1 MHCFRP
7 HNMKLNIIGSYR
19 NPRML
24 GWLAALFLTTGI
36 QAPALAGGGP
46 GTHMPTTALPAAAP
60 ALPAVGWQAVTLSAS
75 NLLGSA
81 VSRIRLY
88 EAAAGEPAVQAN
100 AGGPLLVL
108 LADNRV
114 GRQNLERLS
123 AWYDPAGTLV
133 QRCRVGFGRRDSRA
147 KCYHYA
153 PRSIRR
159 ERRESDLTAAD
170 IEAQPD
176 WTRDGARSA
185 LALAR
190 DWPISSAGRLPLP
203 DTIPEHA
210 GLVSPTLLLPLASA
224 APLQAGGDSTAFF
237 VHTDH
242 DFFRVTLKV
251 TGHEPVAA
259 DYRLDTDAGS
269 TRTRDRIE
277 ALVIRLE
284 ATPIGEPE
292 NGFELLGLR
301 PPLTLLLDPATRL
314 PLALRGDAPRLGP
327 GEIRLEAARLS
338 E

>member
-1 MHCFRP
+1 
-7 HNMKLNIIGSYR
+7 MKLNIIAPYR
-19 NPRML
+19 SPRVL
-24 GWLAALFLTTGI
+24 GWLAALLLTTGV
-36 QAPALAGGGP
+36 QAPALAGGEP
-46 GTHMPTTALPAAAP
+46 DTHMQTP

-81 VSRIRLY
+81 VSRIRLH
-88 EAAAGEPAVQAN
+88 EATAGEVAGQAN

-133 QRCRVGFGRRDSRA
+133 QRCRVGFGRSDSRA
-147 KCYHYA
+147 KCYRYED
-153 PRSIRR
+153 RGILR
-159 ERRESDLTAAD
+159 ERRESDLTAAE
-170 IEAQPD
+170 IETQPD
-176 WTRDGARSA
+176 WTRDGAHSA

-190 DWPISSAGRLPLP
+190 DWPVSSSGRLPLP
-203 DTIPEHA
+203 DAIPENA
-210 GLVSPTLLLPLASA
+210 GLISPTLLLPLASA
-224 APLQAGGDSTAFF
+224 AALHAAGDHETFY

-242 DFFRVTLKV
+242 DFFRVELLV
-251 TGHEPVAA
+251 SGRERIEV
-259 DYRLDTDAGS
+259 DYRREAAGGDEQV
-269 TRTRDRIE
+269 RDKIE

-284 ATPIGEPE
+284 VNPLGEPE

-301 PPLTLLLDPATRL
+301 PPLTLLLDPVTRL

>member
-1 MHCFRP
+1 M
-7 HNMKLNIIGSYR
+7 
-19 NPRML
+19 
-24 GWLAALFLTTGI
+24 
-36 QAPALAGGGP
+36 AGGEP
-46 GTHMPTTALPAAAP
+46 VAHSPATALPV
-60 ALPAVGWQAVTLSAS
+60 VGWQAVTLSAS

-81 VSRIRLY
+81 VSRIRLH
-88 EAAAGEPAVQAN
+88 EAAAGEPAGQVN

-133 QRCRVGFGRRDSRA
+133 QRCRVGFGRSDSRA
-147 KCYHYA
+147 KCYRYED
-153 PRSIRR
+153 RGILR

-170 IEAQPD
+170 IASQPD

-190 DWPISSAGRLPLP
+190 DWPVSSSGRLRLP
-203 DTIPEHA
+203 DAIPENA
-210 GLVSPTLLLPLASA
+210 GLISPTLLLPLASA
-224 APLQAGGDSTAFF
+224 APLQASGDSKAFF

-242 DFFRVTLKV
+242 DFFRVTLTV
-251 TGHEPVAA
+251 TGREPVAA
-259 DYRLDTDAGS
+259 EYRLDTDTGS
-269 TRTRDRIE
+269 QQIRNRIE

-284 ATPIGEPE
+284 TTPIGDPE